1 MKSIFKKIYYK
12 IICYDPI
19 IETLYTPPQSDTSNN
34 SSEKNYVASPIFITR
49 KQKRQFQFKINR
61 NEDKANKSN

>member
-1 MKSIFKKIYYK
+1 MNKLLKSIYYK

-19 IETLYTPPQSDTSNN
+19 IETLYTPQVSNE

-49 KQKRQFQFKINR
+49 RQKRQFYFSN
-61 NEDKANKSN
+61 NDDDSKSNNLKS